1 MSRTV
6 GARDKQK
13 RRARAAGDN
22 PNNMIAM
29 QNPDL
34 PENYNRDQIS
44 FMLEIMPTEP
54 LDNTDVAEMERR
66 FDRYLR
72 ICAERDMRVTNKG
85 AYLAIG
91 ITDDNVYDWS
101 VRREANPER
110 AAFIKKVQKVC
121 SFYRESMMAS
131 GKINPVVGI
140 FWQKNYDGMKDQQ
153 EVVLTPN
160 QSPLGEQKD
169 AEAIR
174 QKYLETTFNL
184 ESAEG
189 PERAEN

>member
-1 MSRTV
+1 MGRPKKEK
-6 GARDKQK
+6 G
-13 RRARAAGDN
+13 
-22 PNNMIAM
+22 MIAM

-34 PENYNRDQIS
+34 PENYNREQIS

-66 FDRYLR
+66 FNRYLR
-72 ICAERDMRVTNKG
+72 ICAERDMRITNKG

-91 ITDDNVYDWS
+91 ISEDNVYDWTTRCS
-101 VRREANPER
+101 TNPER
-110 AAFIKKVQKVC
+110 SVFVKKVQKVC
-121 SFYRESMMAS
+121 SFYREAMMAS

-169 AEAIR
+169 AESLR
-174 QKYLETTFNL
+174 QKYLEATYNVAESEKSA
-184 ESAEG
+184 ESAES
-189 PERAEN
+189 PSNDP